1 MKSSAQ
7 DHLID
12 RVRVLVDGDPRI
24 REKRM
29 FGGLS
34 FLLNGHILIAA
45 RKDGSAL
52 LSVGKDHNDEALS
65 RPGATQMVHNGRVMR
80 GFIFVDGDALEDD
93 DDLRDWVRT
102 AERWVAAMPVKD
114 PAGGKPAAKNA
125 ATKKPLSTKA
135 SAKKP
140 AAKTPPNKAM
150 AKKAAPGK
158 ASRAASKS

>member
-1 MKSSAQ
+1 MKSCAQ

-12 RVRVLVDGDPRI
+12 RIRLLVEGDPRI

-52 LSVGKDHNDEALS
+52 LSVGKDHNDEALA
-65 RPGATQMVHNGRVMR
+65 RPGTTQMIHGGRIMR
-80 GFIFVDGDALEDD
+80 GFIFVDPDALEDD

-102 AERWVAAMPVKD
+102 AERWVSVMP
-114 PAGGKPAAKNA
+114 PADTAKPAAKA
-125 ATKKPLSTKA
+125 R
-135 SAKKP
+135 KP
-140 AAKTPPNKAM
+140 AAAKARR
-150 AKKAAPGK
+150 AAPGK
-158 ASRAASKS
+158 

>member
-12 RVRVLVDGDPRI
+12 RIRLLVEGDPRI

-52 LSVGKDHNDEALS
+52 LSVGKDHNDEALA
-65 RPGATQMVHNGRVMR
+65 RPGATQMIHGGRIMR
-80 GFIFVDGDALEDD
+80 GFIFVDPDALEDD

-102 AERWVAAMPVKD
+102 AERWVSVMP
-114 PAGGKPAAKNA
+114 PADTAKPAAKA
-125 ATKKPLSTKA
+125 R
-135 SAKKP
+135 KP
-140 AAKTPPNKAM
+140 AAAKARR
-150 AKKAAPGK
+150 AAPGK
-158 ASRAASKS
+158 

>member
-12 RVRVLVDGDPRI
+12 RIRLLVEGDPRV

-52 LSVGKDHNDEALS
+52 LSVGRDNNDEALA
-65 RPGATQMVHNGRVMR
+65 RPGTTQMIHGGRIMR
-80 GFIFVDGDALEDD
+80 GFIFVDPDALEDD

-102 AERWVAAMPVKD
+102 AERWVSVMP
-114 PAGGKPAAKNA
+114 PADTAKPAAKA
-125 ATKKPLSTKA
+125 R
-135 SAKKP
+135 KP
-140 AAKTPPNKAM
+140 AAAKARR
-150 AKKAAPGK
+150 AAPGK
-158 ASRAASKS
+158 